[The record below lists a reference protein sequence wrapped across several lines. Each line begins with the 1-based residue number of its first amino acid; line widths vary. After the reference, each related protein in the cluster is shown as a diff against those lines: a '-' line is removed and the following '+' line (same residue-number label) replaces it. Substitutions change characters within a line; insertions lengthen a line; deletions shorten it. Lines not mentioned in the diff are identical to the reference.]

1 MVWESVLNVCPLW
14 CLVFHPSPFWGAE
27 RGERKGGEMGVGGG
41 GGTAYLGLQ
50 IKVKGKEGRGM
61 SALSIGS
68 PG

>member
-1 MVWESVLNVCPLW
+1 MSALC
-14 CLVFHPSPFWGAE
+14 GALSSIHLLFGGQREE
-27 RGERKGGEMGVGGG
+27 RGRVERWGLGG